1 MEIKVIVRDKNT
13 LVLEQDAKKGDLIRI
28 DQISNVDLAH
38 IQHLLE
44 TALNQETEKRIR
56 EAVAQKE
63 RELQGKNEA
72 EILKRLEKSKQEW
85 EEKKR
90 HDIQQ
95 ISDRLEKKEKDYQET
110 RTKLQ
115 SLQDAQEANLKNER
129 LQAQISYQKQLDE
142 KESRIQQLIEQQKQD
157 EERFQ
162 QEKDALR
169 EKTSLEKDN
178 EFAKEKEKLT
188 QDFRDQ
194 LESLKNENAQLKNA
208 KAALNVKRIGEN
220 LEQWCD
226 GEVRSYM
233 QNGFQN
239 CRWTKD
245 NAVVREGTESH
256 GSKADFLFS
265 IYASEKKE
273 EQELLTSIC
282 LDMKDENP
290 DSVNRKSNS
299 DYYPQLDSN
308 RRKKKCKYAVL
319 VSNLELDKPND
330 IPIFRVPD
338 YPDMYVVR
346 PAFLMTFLNMIVS
359 LTTRFAEL
367 TLREKDKTTKELAFD
382 AFHKEFE
389 ELKTTYLD
397 KPLEVLEKDLALI
410 RKQNKAIL
418 DAGQKVEE
426 ALADISR
433 RYVEEIKDKIDRLS
447 TKLFR
452 AERAYQKEIA

>member
-1 MEIKVIVRDKNT
+1 MEIKVIVRDRNT
-13 LVLEQDAKKGDLIRI
+13 LELDQDAKKGDVIRI
-28 DQISNVDLAH
+28 DQISNVDLTH
-38 IQHLLE
+38 IQHLVE
-44 TALNQETEKRIR
+44 TSLNQETEKRIQ

-63 RELQGKNEA
+63 RELQSRNEA

-85 EEKKR
+85 EEKKKV
-90 HDIQQ
+90 DIQE
-95 ISDRLEKKEKDYQET
+95 ISHRLEKKEQDYQEV
-110 RTKLQ
+110 RTKLK

-142 KESRIQQLIEQQKQD
+142 KESRIQQLIEERKA
-157 EERFQ
+157 EEQRFQ

-169 EKTSLEKDN
+169 EKTSLEKEN

-188 QDFRDQ
+188 KEYRDE
-194 LESLKNENAQLKNA
+194 LERLRGENAQLKNA

-367 TLREKDKTTKELAFD
+367 TLREKDKTVKEVAFD
-382 AFHKEFE
+382 AFHSQFE

-397 KPLEVLEKDLALI
+397 KPLEVLEKDLAAI

-418 DAGQKVEE
+418 DAGQKIEE
-426 ALADISR
+426 ALDEIGR

-447 TKLFR
+447 TKLLR
-452 AERAYQKEIA
+452 AEKAYQKSIE